1 MHHFISMMFSL
12 LVITGLQVSV
22 ESAGRRLERSTNR
35 LYTTEL
41 SVPNGG
47 GWGTWG
53 NREMCPFGTYAAG
66 FSLKVEGHVGD
77 GDDTA
82 LNGIRLHCIGLL
94 RSYHNYA
101 SVQSVV
107 GSWGQWTS
115 IKWCPSGYL
124 TDFQLRVET
133 SQGNGDDTAANN
145 IKFTCSDRSV
155 LTGDGTGW
163 GDWGRW
169 SQSCVGKGICGI
181 KTRVEGSQGSG
192 DDTALNDVRMYCCK

>member
-107 GSWGQWTS
+107 G
-115 IKWCPSGYL
+115 
-124 TDFQLRVET
+124 R
-133 SQGNGDDTAANN
+133 
-145 IKFTCSDRSV
+145 FTCSDRSV